1 MKYCGNCGKPIAEN
15 QKFCPYCGKEVNANN
30 DTNKTIYNPNKLL
43 FESKR
48 SLIGHYGFFVLFLS
62 FILFIIPFVIIVI
75 ANSTYS
81 VRIYSN
87 KIVKEGGLISK
98 ENKVQLFSNVIS
110 VSVNQ
115 GLKGSIFNY
124 GDVYVN
130 LVGKENLSLTD
141 VKNPNEVAG
150 VFQKMINTNNLEQH
164 LVD

>member
-1 MKYCGNCGKPIAEN
+1 M
-15 QKFCPYCGKEVNANN
+15 EVQM
-30 DTNKTIYNPNKLL
+30 
-43 FESKR
+43 F
-48 SLIGHYGFFVLFLS
+48 
-62 FILFIIPFVIIVI
+62 
-75 ANSTYS
+75 
-81 VRIYSN
+81 
-87 KIVKEGGLISK
+87 
-98 ENKVQLFSNVIS
+98 LFSNVIS

-130 LVGKENLSLTD
+130 LVGKENLSLAD